1 MTALTACCPHRRAS
15 ALAPSADER
24 RRRRHA
30 LGSLA
35 LMLCVVGQMILACQD
50 RPAPASPVVGGVGGA
65 QTVATLIAASL
76 CRTSA
81 APATDDPGGGTTIA
95 GCLHCTS
102 GGCHGTART
111 TSAAAWP
118 AFADLNLPA
127 RPRSEHGNDGA
138 APWQIGHPV
147 RGPPS
152 SGL

>member
-1 MTALTACCPHRRAS
+1 
-15 ALAPSADER
+15 
-24 RRRRHA
+24 
-30 LGSLA
+30 
-35 LMLCVVGQMILACQD
+35 MLCVVGQMILACHD
-50 RPAPASPVVGGVGGA
+50 RPTSTSPIVGGVGGA

-81 APATDDPGGGTTIA
+81 APATDDFGGGTTIA

-111 TSAAAWP
+111 TADAAWP

-127 RPRSEHGNDGA
+127 RPRSEDGNNGA